1 MSTRQGYGEAGAP
14 EAPTAQSRT
23 KTDIWPHFAMPL
35 SFRKHYGESPLR
47 ATPHPGGSHIET
59 EEGTVGGRH
68 RTDELEGGFDPE
80 HERPSR
86 RRGDGPGTVFV
97 PLAGAVALAVLCGV
111 AAYVVVSKNPECG
124 AAGNTDSIGLTVAAS
139 PDIQPAVQKIANR
152 FAESG
157 KKVDGKC
164 VAVTVKAAESADVAN
179 AIAGT
184 GPTKA
189 LSGDGAR
196 PGVKAEADPDVW
208 IPDSTLWT
216 TGLPEDGTAKTAGN
230 AASSPIV
237 LAASKSGAEKLS
249 SILSPVS
256 WSGLMSAA
264 NAANPDGLARRVRVL
279 ALDPTQNAAG
289 LGALLA
295 GAHVLRKDGGSE
307 ELLVGVLR
315 QLSES
320 TVPSPGNLF
329 ATLAKATARVPVGVA
344 SEQAVWAFNTK
355 NSPSNPAVALYPAEG
370 TISLDYPI
378 VVRAGKGAVR
388 RAADAFAAE
397 LTSAAGKKTVQDY
410 GFRTPEG
417 KGGGPL
423 KPENGVNARKP
434 AEIALPG
441 QASINKLVQAW
452 RQIRLGTRLLALVD
466 ISGTMAEPADSTGI
480 SRMKA
485 ITDTS
490 IEGLKL
496 FPGKTEIGIWT
507 FSDNLQ
513 GPGIDWKP
521 VISIGPLAQQ
531 VNGITRRERIIR
543 AMQRTTAIPTGN
555 TGLNDTLWAAYQKMT
570 KEYQPDK
577 VNTILLFT
585 DGVGND
591 DPTGGL
597 DNDEIIKKLKQAYDP
612 KRPVSILIISFN
624 TTEDADRTQMTAIA
638 KATGGAAYF
647 PQTVLEIR
655 DIFLKGIARR
665 LCAPNCE
672 GVGQ

>member
-1 MSTRQGYGEAGAP
+1 M
-14 EAPTAQSRT
+14 
-23 KTDIWPHFAMPL
+23 
-35 SFRKHYGESPLR
+35 
-47 ATPHPGGSHIET
+47 
-59 EEGTVGGRH
+59 GGRH
-68 RTDELEGGFDPE
+68 RTDELEGGFNPE
-80 HERPSR
+80 HEQPSR
-86 RRGDGPGTVFV
+86 RRGGGPGKVFV

-111 AAYVVVSKNPECG
+111 AAYVVVNKNPECG
-124 AAGNTDSIGLTVAAS
+124 EAGSSGDKIGLTVVAS
-139 PDIQPAVQKIANR
+139 PDIQPAVQKIASR
-152 FAESG
+152 FAKSG
-157 KKVDGKC
+157 KKVNGKC

-189 LSGDGAR
+189 GAA
-196 PGVKAEADPDVW
+196 GKAGAVPDLW
-208 IPDSTLWT
+208 IPDSKLWT
-216 TGLPEDGTAKTAGN
+216 TGLPENGTAKMAGN
-230 AASSPIV
+230 AARSPIV
-237 LAASKSGAEKLS
+237 LTTSKSGAEKLS
-249 SILSPVS
+249 SGFSPAS
-256 WSGLMSAA
+256 WTGLMSAA
-264 NAANPDGLARRVRVL
+264 NAANPDGLARKVRVL

-295 GAHVLRKDGGSE
+295 GASVLKAKGGSE

-315 QLSES
+315 QLSGS
-320 TVPSPGNLF
+320 TVPSPDNLF
-329 ATLAKATARVPVGVA
+329 ATLTKTTARVPVGVA
-344 SEQAVWAFNTK
+344 SEQAVWSFNTK
-355 NSPSNPAVALYPAEG
+355 TSPSNPAVALYPTEG
-370 TISLDYPI
+370 TVSLDYPI
-378 VVRAGKGAVR
+378 VIRAENGAVR
-388 RAADAFAAE
+388 KAADAFAAE
-397 LTSAAGKKTVQDY
+397 LTSASGKKTVQDY

-417 KGGGPL
+417 TGGGLL
-423 KPENGVNARKP
+423 KPENGVNAKKP
-434 AEIALPG
+434 AEIALPD
-441 QASINKLVQAW
+441 QASIDKLAQAW
-452 RQIRLGTRLLALVD
+452 RQIKLGTRLLGLID
-466 ISGTMAEPADSTGI
+466 ISGTMAEPADSTGV

-496 FPGKTEIGIWT
+496 FPGKAEVGIWA

-513 GPGIDWKP
+513 GQGVDWKP
-521 VISIGPLAQQ
+521 IISIGPLAQQ
-531 VNGITRRERIIR
+531 VNGVTRRDRIIR
-543 AMQRTTAIPTGN
+543 AMQRTSAIPTGN

-597 DNDEIIKKLKQAYDP
+597 ENDEIIRKLKQTYDP

-624 TTEDADRTQMTAIA
+624 TTKDDDRAQMTAIA

-672 GVGQ
+672 GARQ